1 MGVHTVIPV
10 PNRPRQED
18 SKFKASLDYI
28 VKPCLKTLN
37 QKQNKEHHLLNKQ
50 ENLSLLARTH
60 VIKPGCWHVPWGLEK
75 GPSLW
80 LAYWLS
86 NLAYLVSYRPLTV
99 PDSLNKTYSI

>member
-50 ENLSLLARTH
+50 ENLSSIRSTDGKSW
-60 VIKPGCWHVPWGLEK
+60 VWPSVP
-75 GPSLW
+75 
-80 LAYWLS
+80 
-86 NLAYLVSYRPLTV
+86 VTV
-99 PDSLNKTYSI
+99 CMRW